1 MAVERNASVID
12 STQRLEWEVTK
23 EEFDSCPSP
32 HFLSSPV
39 FKVHVGDET
48 SKWQIRLWP
57 NGHENNNRLQYL
69 LELRPGNVKYSVQS
83 YFEFKSFDGKVKAD
97 AVEELY
103 GNKKKWK
110 KMHVLDGNGSFQER
124 IIGKKDS
131 KKDSIRKLFMNNS
144 RDIVK
149 VVATVVIYVD
159 GEKYVH
165 NRELA
170 TNFMAN
176 HRSITDLEM
185 LSDFT
190 IVCGGKQ
197 FKCHRLIL
205 ASMSTIFK
213 TMLTNKHFTENTEHM
228 VEIVDSTPDIV
239 EAMLYFM
246 TNGVIPRNINDIA
259 LDLIHLAEKY
269 DLQDLMKACE
279 RSLANNIT
287 VEKVIDTLVT
297 LDLYNPASAF
307 RKDVIQFIKSN
318 VKEVTKTKDWT
329 KFVQNYPSLVT
340 EVVLSMS
347 D

>member
-1 MAVERNASVID
+1 
-12 STQRLEWEVTK
+12 
-23 EEFDSCPSP
+23 
-32 HFLSSPV
+32 
-39 FKVHVGDET
+39 
-48 SKWQIRLWP
+48 
-57 NGHENNNRLQYL
+57 
-69 LELRPGNVKYSVQS
+69 
-83 YFEFKSFDGKVKAD
+83 
-97 AVEELY
+97 LY

-131 KKDSIRKLFMNNS
+131 KKDSIRKLFINNS

-213 TMLTNKHFTENTEHM
+213 TMLTNNNFTENTEHM
-228 VEIVDSTPDIV
+228 TR
-239 EAMLYFM
+239 L
-246 TNGVIPRNINDIA
+246 R
-259 LDLIHLAEKY
+259 
-269 DLQDLMKACE
+269 
-279 RSLANNIT
+279 
-287 VEKVIDTLVT
+287 TLSKLCFT
-297 LDLYNPASAF
+297 S
-307 RKDVIQFIKSN
+307 
-318 VKEVTKTKDWT
+318 
-329 KFVQNYPSLVT
+329 
-340 EVVLSMS
+340 
-347 D
+347 